1 MTSTIIGHTSSVHA
15 DGGIFIYPRSRRGTR
30 KSLAPGYFFTRE
42 DAMTKTQDA
51 AVERELEIMHTE
63 YLERRAEK
71 DLQSAIR
78 LQNLGT
84 WVMFRIVDG
93 RK

>member
-1 MTSTIIGHTSSVHA
+1 MTTDDEI
-15 DGGIFIYPRSRRGTR
+15 
-30 KSLAPGYFFTRE
+30 SL
-42 DAMTKTQDA
+42 
-51 AVERELEIMHTE
+51 ERELEIMHTE

-71 DLQSAIR
+71 DIQSAIR

-93 RK
+93 VK

>member
-1 MTSTIIGHTSSVHA
+1 MIHS
-15 DGGIFIYPRSRRGTR
+15 
-30 KSLAPGYFFTRE
+30 E

-71 DLQSAIR
+71 DLQSALR

-84 WVMFRIVDG
+84 WVMFQIVDG
-93 RK
+93 GK